1 MLAKRVIPCL
11 DVRDGRTVKGVS
23 FKELRD
29 AGDPV
34 ELAALYSAAGADEL
48 AFLDISATIEGRKT
62 LVELVRRVARE
73 IFIPLLVGGGISSV
87 EDARELIASGA
98 DKVSINS
105 AAVKRPELITEI
117 ASEFGSQAVVVAIDA
132 GLVKNGLENRWR
144 VFVRGGRSV
153 TEREVVEWARE
164 AERRGAGEILL
175 TSIETDGQKGG
186 FQLDLVC
193 EVASAVRI
201 PVIASGGAGTAEDF
215 VAVFKETGATAA
227 LAASVFHFGELS
239 IGELKSV
246 LRDRGIEVRI

>member
-1 MLAKRVIPCL
+1 MLAKRIIPCL

-23 FKELRD
+23 FKSLRD

-87 EDARELIASGA
+87 EEARELLASGA
-98 DKVSINS
+98 DKLSINS
-105 AAVKRPELITEI
+105 AAVMRPELITEI
-117 ASEFGSQAVVVAIDA
+117 ANEFGSQAVVVAIDA
-132 GLVKNGLENRWR
+132 GLVENRWR
-144 VFVRGGRSV
+144 VFVRGGRTV
-153 TEREVVEWARE
+153 TEREVVPWARE

-186 FQLDLVC
+186 FQLDLVG

-201 PVIASGGAGTAEDF
+201 PVIASGGAGGAKDF
-215 VAVFKETGATAA
+215 VAVFKETGASAA

-246 LRDRGIEVRI
+246 LRGRDIEVRI